1 MEVIIYIIP
10 FITAL
15 FLLIVFN
22 KKMVWWE
29 YLVLILPSLL
39 FTLIAQIIMVS
50 VNSTDTE
57 YLGGYVNRI
66 TYYEPWDE
74 LVTVTHTREV
84 ACGTDSNGNT
94 IYKTEVYYTTER
106 EYHSEEY
113 TYVDN
118 ESNWEH
124 SLSKK
129 DYETIKKRMGNKT
142 VFRDMHRDYHRIDG
156 DAYDI
161 YWDKSVEH
169 LYDITT
175 SHTYKNKIKASQ
187 SHTIFKYS
195 DITKED
201 AKELGLYEY
210 PDINLMNQNPIIGR
224 VASDKDIQ
232 RIKYINATYGK
243 TYQFRVY
250 MLFYE
255 GKDIEIS
262 EQQKA
267 YWQNGNKN
275 EFVVCLGTQRD
286 SVVWCN
292 PFSWCDEPKL
302 EVLTRDYFIQNP
314 NVDIDAYGKWLQTQI
329 PTKWKRKEFA
339 DFDYIHI
346 GLSKEQY
353 IALIVIMILLNIGIS
368 VVLVM
373 NDIQNENDYE
383 K

>member
-22 KKMVWWE
+22 RKMVWWE

-39 FTLIAQIIMVS
+39 FTLITQLIMVS
-50 VNSTDTE
+50 VNSSDTE

-74 LVTVTHTREV
+74 MVRVRHTR
-84 ACGTDSNGNT
+84 TDDDGD
-94 IYKTEVYYTTER
+94 TEVYYTWER
-106 EYHSEEY
+106 EYHSERY

-124 SLSKK
+124 YLSKK
-129 DYETIKKRMGNKT
+129 EYEIIKKRMGDKA

-161 YWDKSVEH
+161 YWDKTVEH

-175 SHTYKNKIKASQ
+175 PHSYTNKIKASQ

-195 DITKED
+195 DISEED

-224 VASDKDIQ
+224 YASDRDKQ

-243 TYQFRVY
+243 THQFRVY

-255 GKDIEIS
+255 GKGIEIS

-302 EVLTRDYFIQNP
+302 EALTRDYFIQNP
-314 NVDIDAYGKWLQTQI
+314 KVDIDAYGKWLQTQI
-329 PTKWKRKEFA
+329 PTKWKRKEFS
-339 DFDYIHI
+339 DFEYIHI
-346 GLSKEQY
+346 GLSKGQY
-353 IALIVIMILLNIGIS
+353 IALIIIMILLNIGIS
-368 VVLVM
+368 VFLVM
-373 NDIQNENDYE
+373 NDIQNENGYE

>member
-1 MEVIIYIIP
+1 
-10 FITAL
+10 
-15 FLLIVFN
+15 
-22 KKMVWWE
+22 
-29 YLVLILPSLL
+29 
-39 FTLIAQIIMVS
+39 MVS
-50 VNSTDTE
+50 VNSSDTE

-74 LVTVTHTREV
+74 MVRVRHTR
-84 ACGTDSNGNT
+84 TDSDGEE
-94 IYKTEVYYTTER
+94 EVYYTWER
-106 EYHSEEY
+106 EYHSERY

-124 SLSKK
+124 YLSKK
-129 DYETIKKRMGNKT
+129 EYETIKKRMGNKA
-142 VFRDMHRDYHRIDG
+142 VFRDMHRNYHRIDG

-161 YWDKSVEH
+161 YWDKTIEH

-175 SHTYKNKIKASQ
+175 PHSYTNKIKASQ

-224 VASDKDIQ
+224 YASDTDKQ

-243 TYQFRVY
+243 THQFRVY

-275 EFVVCLGTQRD
+275 EFIVCLGTQRD

-302 EVLTRDYFIQNP
+302 EALTRDYFIQNP
-314 NVDIDAYGKWLQTQI
+314 KVDIDAYGKWLQTQI
-329 PTKWKRKEFA
+329 PTKWKRKEFS
-339 DFDYIHI
+339 DFEYIHI
-346 GLSKEQY
+346 GLSKGQY
-353 IALIVIMILLNIGIS
+353 IALIIIMILLNIGIS
-368 VVLVM
+368 VWLIS
-373 NDIQNENDYE
+373 NDIKNENKYGV
-383 K
+383 

>member
-1 MEVIIYIIP
+1 MEVIVYIIP

-22 KKMVWWE
+22 RKMVWWE

-39 FTLIAQIIMVS
+39 FALITQLIMVS
-50 VNSTDTE
+50 VNSSDTE

-74 LVTVTHTREV
+74 MVQVRHTR
-84 ACGTDSNGNT
+84 TDDDGD
-94 IYKTEVYYTTER
+94 TEVYYTWER
-106 EYHSEEY
+106 EYHSERY

-118 ESNWEH
+118 ESSWECH
-124 SLSKK
+124 LSKK
-129 DYETIKKRMGNKT
+129 EYEVIKKRMGNNS
-142 VFRDMHRDYHRIDG
+142 VFRDMNRKYHRIDG

-161 YWDKSVEH
+161 YWDKTIEH

-175 SHTYKNKIKASQ
+175 PHSYTNKIKASQ

-195 DITKED
+195 DISEED

-210 PDINLMNQNPIIGR
+210 PDIKLMNQNPIIGR
-224 VASDKDIQ
+224 NVTDKDKQ

-243 TYQFRVY
+243 THQFRVY

-275 EFVVCLGTQRD
+275 EFVVCLGTQKD

-314 NVDIDAYGKWLQTQI
+314 KVDIDAYGKWLQTQI

-339 DFDYIHI
+339 DFEYIRI
-346 GLSKEQY
+346 GLSRGQY
-353 IALIVIMILLNIGIS
+353 IALIIIMILLNIGIS
-368 VVLVM
+368 VFLVM
-373 NDIQNENDYE
+373 NDIKNE

>member
-22 KKMVWWE
+22 RKMVWWE

-39 FTLIAQIIMVS
+39 FTLITQLIMVS
-50 VNSTDTE
+50 VNSSDTE

-74 LVTVTHTREV
+74 MVRVRHTR
-84 ACGTDSNGNT
+84 TDSDGEE
-94 IYKTEVYYTTER
+94 EVYYTWER
-106 EYHSEEY
+106 EYHSERY

-124 SLSKK
+124 YLSKK
-129 DYETIKKRMGNKT
+129 EYEIIKKRMGDKA

-161 YWDKSVEH
+161 YWDKTIEH

-175 SHTYKNKIKASQ
+175 PHSYTNKIKASQ

-195 DITKED
+195 DISEED

-224 VASDKDIQ
+224 YASDKDKQ

-243 TYQFRVY
+243 THQFRVY

-302 EVLTRDYFIQNP
+302 EALTRDYFIQNP
-314 NVDIDAYGKWLQTQI
+314 KVDIDAYGKWLQTQI
-329 PTKWKRKEFA
+329 PTKWKRKEFS
-339 DFDYIHI
+339 DFEYIHI
-346 GLSKEQY
+346 GLSKGQY
-353 IALIVIMILLNIGIS
+353 IALIIIMILLNIGIS
-368 VVLVM
+368 VFLVM
-373 NDIQNENDYE
+373 NDIQNESGYE

>member
-22 KKMVWWE
+22 RKMVWWE

-39 FTLIAQIIMVS
+39 FTLITQLIMVS
-50 VNSTDTE
+50 VNSSDTE

-74 LVTVTHTREV
+74 MVRVRHTR
-84 ACGTDSNGNT
+84 TDSDGEE
-94 IYKTEVYYTTER
+94 EVYYTWER
-106 EYHSEEY
+106 EYHSERY

-124 SLSKK
+124 YLSKK
-129 DYETIKKRMGNKT
+129 EYEIIKKRMGNKA

-161 YWDKSVEH
+161 YWDKTVEH

-175 SHTYKNKIKASQ
+175 PHSYTNKIKASQ

-195 DITKED
+195 DISEED

-224 VASDKDIQ
+224 YASDKDKQ

-243 TYQFRVY
+243 THQFRVY

-302 EVLTRDYFIQNP
+302 ETLTRDYFIQNP
-314 NVDIDAYGKWLQTQI
+314 KVDIDAYGKWLQTQI
-329 PTKWKRKEFA
+329 PTKWKRKEFS
-339 DFDYIHI
+339 DFEYIHI
-346 GLSKEQY
+346 GLSKGQY
-353 IALIVIMILLNIGIS
+353 IALIIIMILLNIGIS
-368 VVLVM
+368 VFLVM
-373 NDIQNENDYE
+373 NDIQNENGYE
-383 K
+383 KYIKIL

>member
-22 KKMVWWE
+22 RKMVWWE

-39 FTLIAQIIMVS
+39 FTLITQLIMVS
-50 VNSTDTE
+50 VNSSDTE

-74 LVTVTHTREV
+74 MVRVRHTR
-84 ACGTDSNGNT
+84 TDSDGEE
-94 IYKTEVYYTTER
+94 EVYYTWER
-106 EYHSEEY
+106 EYHSERY

-124 SLSKK
+124 YLSKK
-129 DYETIKKRMGNKT
+129 DYEIIKKRMGNKA

-161 YWDKSVEH
+161 YWDKTIEH

-175 SHTYKNKIKASQ
+175 PHSYTNKIKASQ

-195 DITKED
+195 DISEED

-224 VASDKDIQ
+224 YASDKDKQ

-243 TYQFRVY
+243 THQFRVY

-314 NVDIDAYGKWLQTQI
+314 KVDIDAYGKWLQTQI
-329 PTKWKRKEFA
+329 PTKWKRKEFS
-339 DFDYIHI
+339 DFEYIHI
-346 GLSKEQY
+346 GLSKGQY
-353 IALIVIMILLNIGIS
+353 IALIIIMILLNIGIS
-368 VVLVM
+368 VFLVM
-373 NDIQNENDYE
+373 NDIKNENSYE

>member
-1 MEVIIYIIP
+1 MEIVIYIIP
-10 FITAL
+10 FLTAI
-15 FLLIVFN
+15 FLLLVFN

-29 YLVLILPSLL
+29 YMALIVPSLL
-39 FTLIAQIIMVS
+39 FIFITQLIMVS
-50 VNSTDTE
+50 VNSSDTE
-57 YLGGYVNRI
+57 YLGGYINRI

-74 LVTVTHTREV
+74 MVRVRHTR
-84 ACGTDSNGNT
+84 TDKDGD
-94 IYKTEVYYTTER
+94 TEVYYTWER
-106 EYHSEEY
+106 EYHSERY

-118 ESNWEH
+118 ESSWEYY
-124 SLSKK
+124 LSKK
-129 DYETIKKRMGNKT
+129 EYEVIKKRMGNNS
-142 VFRDMHRDYHRIDG
+142 VFRDMNRKYHRIDG

-161 YWDKSVEH
+161 YWDKTIEH

-175 SHTYKNKIKASQ
+175 PHSYTNKIKASQ

-195 DITKED
+195 DISEED

-210 PDINLMNQNPIIGR
+210 PDIKLMNQDPIIGR
-224 VASDKDIQ
+224 NTTDKDKQ

-243 TYQFRVY
+243 THQFRIY

-275 EFVVCLGTQRD
+275 EFVVCLGTQKD

-314 NVDIDAYGKWLQTQI
+314 KVDIDAYGKWLQTQI

-339 DFDYIHI
+339 DFEYIRI
-346 GLSKEQY
+346 GLSRGQY
-353 IALIVIMILLNIGIS
+353 IALIIIMILLNIGIS
-368 VVLVM
+368 VFLVM
-373 NDIQNENDYE
+373 NDIKNENSYE

>member
-22 KKMVWWE
+22 RKMVWWE

-39 FTLIAQIIMVS
+39 FTLITQLIMVS
-50 VNSTDTE
+50 VNSSDTE

-74 LVTVTHTREV
+74 MVHVRHTRTNSDGE
-84 ACGTDSNGNT
+84 
-94 IYKTEVYYTTER
+94 TEVYYTWER
-106 EYHSEEY
+106 EYHSEHY

-124 SLSKK
+124 YLSKK
-129 DYETIKKRMGNKT
+129 EYEIIKKRMGNKA
-142 VFRDMHRDYHRIDG
+142 VFRDMHRNYHRIDG

-161 YWDKSVEH
+161 YWDKTIEH

-175 SHTYKNKIKASQ
+175 PHSYTNKIKASQ

-195 DITKED
+195 DISEED

-224 VASDKDIQ
+224 YASDKDKQ

-243 TYQFRVY
+243 THQFRVY

-302 EVLTRDYFIQNP
+302 EALTRDYFIQNP
-314 NVDIDAYGKWLQTQI
+314 KVDIDAYGKWLQAQI
-329 PTKWKRKEFA
+329 PTKWKRKEFS
-339 DFDYIHI
+339 DFEYIHI
-346 GLSKEQY
+346 GLSKGQY
-353 IALIVIMILLNIGIS
+353 IALIIIMILLNIGIS
-368 VVLVM
+368 VFLVM
-373 NDIQNENDYE
+373 NDIQNENGYE

>member
-22 KKMVWWE
+22 RKMVWWE

-39 FTLIAQIIMVS
+39 FTLITQLIMVS
-50 VNSTDTE
+50 INSSDTE

-74 LVTVTHTREV
+74 MVEVEHTREV
-84 ACGTDSNGNT
+84 ACGTDSEGNT
-94 IYKTEVYYTTER
+94 IYKTEVYHTWER
-106 EYHSEEY
+106 KYHSECY
-113 TYVDN
+113 TYADN

-124 SLSKK
+124 NLSKK
-129 DYETIKKRMGNKT
+129 DYETIKQRMGNKT

-175 SHTYKNKIKASQ
+175 PHTYKNKIKASQ

-210 PDINLMNQNPIIGR
+210 PDVNLMNQNPIIGR
-224 VASDKDIQ
+224 YASDKDKQ

-243 TYQFRVY
+243 AHQFRVY

-255 GKDIEIS
+255 GKDIEVS

-275 EFVVCLGTQRD
+275 EFVVCLGTQED

-302 EVLTRDYFIQNP
+302 EVLTRDYFMQNP
-314 NVDIDAYGKWLQTQI
+314 KVDIDAYGKWLQTQI
-329 PTKWKRKEFA
+329 PTKWKRKEFS
-339 DFDYIHI
+339 DFEYIHI
-346 GLSKEQY
+346 GLSKGQY
-353 IALIVIMILLNIGIS
+353 IALIIIMIILNIGIS
-368 VVLVM
+368 AFLVM
-373 NDIQNENDYE
+373 NDIKNEDDYE
-383 K
+383 I

>member
-22 KKMVWWE
+22 RKMVWWE

-39 FTLIAQIIMVS
+39 FTLITQLIMVS
-50 VNSTDTE
+50 VNSSDTE

-74 LVTVTHTREV
+74 MVHVRHTRTNSDGE
-84 ACGTDSNGNT
+84 
-94 IYKTEVYYTTER
+94 TEVYYTWER
-106 EYHSEEY
+106 EYHSERY

-124 SLSKK
+124 YLSKK
-129 DYETIKKRMGNKT
+129 EYEIIKKRMGNKA
-142 VFRDMHRDYHRIDG
+142 VFRDMHRDYYRIDG

-161 YWDKSVEH
+161 YWDKTIEH

-175 SHTYKNKIKASQ
+175 PHSYTNKIKASQ

-195 DITKED
+195 DISEED

-224 VASDKDIQ
+224 YASDKDKQ

-243 TYQFRVY
+243 THQFRVY

-302 EVLTRDYFIQNP
+302 EALTRDYFIQNP
-314 NVDIDAYGKWLQTQI
+314 KVDIDAYGKWLQTQI
-329 PTKWKRKEFA
+329 PTKWKRKEFS
-339 DFDYIHI
+339 DFEYIHI
-346 GLSKEQY
+346 GLSKGQY
-353 IALIVIMILLNIGIS
+353 IALIIIMILLNIGIS
-368 VVLVM
+368 VFLVM
-373 NDIQNENDYE
+373 NDIQNESSYE

>member
-22 KKMVWWE
+22 RKMVWWE

-39 FTLIAQIIMVS
+39 FTLITQLIMVS
-50 VNSTDTE
+50 VNSSDTE

-74 LVTVTHTREV
+74 MVQVRHTR
-84 ACGTDSNGNT
+84 TDDDGD
-94 IYKTEVYYTTER
+94 TEVYYTWER
-106 EYHSEEY
+106 EYHSERY

-124 SLSKK
+124 YLSKK
-129 DYETIKKRMGNKT
+129 EYEIIKKRMGNKA

-161 YWDKSVEH
+161 YWDKTIEH

-175 SHTYKNKIKASQ
+175 PHTYTNKIKASQ

-195 DITKED
+195 DISEED
-201 AKELGLYEY
+201 AKTLGLYEY

-224 VASDKDIQ
+224 YASDKDKQ

-243 TYQFRVY
+243 THQFRVY

-286 SVVWCN
+286 NVVWCN

-302 EVLTRDYFIQNP
+302 ETLTRDYFIQNP
-314 NVDIDAYGKWLQTQI
+314 KVDIDAYGKWLQSQI
-329 PTKWKRKEFA
+329 PTKWKRKEFS
-339 DFDYIHI
+339 DFEYIHI
-346 GLSKEQY
+346 GLSKGQY
-353 IALIVIMILLNIGIS
+353 IALIIIMILLNIGIS
-368 VVLVM
+368 VFLVM
-373 NDIQNENDYE
+373 NDIQNENSYE

>member
-1 MEVIIYIIP
+1 MEIVIYIIP
-10 FITAL
+10 FLTAM
-15 FLLIVFN
+15 FLLLVFN

-29 YLVLILPSLL
+29 YMALIVPSLL
-39 FTLIAQIIMVS
+39 FTFITQLIMVS
-50 VNSTDTE
+50 VNSSDTE
-57 YLGGYVNRI
+57 YLGSYVNRI

-74 LVTVTHTREV
+74 MVRVRHTR
-84 ACGTDSNGNT
+84 TDKDGD
-94 IYKTEVYYTTER
+94 TEVYYTWER
-106 EYHSEEY
+106 EYHSECY

-118 ESNWEH
+118 ESNWEYH
-124 SLSKK
+124 LSKK
-129 DYETIKKRMGNKT
+129 EYEVIKKRMGNNS
-142 VFRDMHRDYHRIDG
+142 VFRDMNRKYHRIDG

-161 YWDKSVEH
+161 YWDKTIEH

-175 SHTYKNKIKASQ
+175 PHSYTNKIKASQ

-195 DITKED
+195 DISEED

-210 PDINLMNQNPIIGR
+210 PDIKLMNQNPIIGR
-224 VASDKDIQ
+224 NVTDKDKQ

-243 TYQFRVY
+243 THQFRVY

-275 EFVVCLGTQRD
+275 EFVVCLGTQKD

-314 NVDIDAYGKWLQTQI
+314 KVDIDAYGKWLQTQI

-339 DFDYIHI
+339 DFEYIRI
-346 GLSKEQY
+346 GLSRGQY
-353 IALIVIMILLNIGIS
+353 IALIIIMILLNIGIS
-368 VVLVM
+368 VFLVM
-373 NDIQNENDYE
+373 NDIKNENSYE

>member
-1 MEVIIYIIP
+1 MEIVIYIIP
-10 FITAL
+10 FLTAM
-15 FLLIVFN
+15 FLLLVFN

-29 YLVLILPSLL
+29 YMALIVPSLL
-39 FTLIAQIIMVS
+39 FIFITQLIMVS
-50 VNSTDTE
+50 VNSSDTE
-57 YLGGYVNRI
+57 YFGGYINRI

-74 LVTVTHTREV
+74 MVRVRHTR
-84 ACGTDSNGNT
+84 TDKDGD
-94 IYKTEVYYTTER
+94 TEVYYTWER
-106 EYHSEEY
+106 EYHSERY

-118 ESNWEH
+118 ESSWEYH
-124 SLSKK
+124 LSKK
-129 DYETIKKRMGNKT
+129 EYEVIKKRMGNNS
-142 VFRDMHRDYHRIDG
+142 VFRDMNRKYHRIDG

-161 YWDKSVEH
+161 YWDKTIEH

-175 SHTYKNKIKASQ
+175 PHSYTNKIKASQ

-195 DITKED
+195 DISEED

-210 PDINLMNQNPIIGR
+210 PDIKLMNQNPIIGR
-224 VASDKDIQ
+224 YASDKDKQ

-243 TYQFRVY
+243 THQFRVY
-250 MLFYE
+250 ILFYE
-255 GKDIEIS
+255 GKNIEIS

-314 NVDIDAYGKWLQTQI
+314 KVDIDAYGKWLQTQI

-339 DFDYIHI
+339 DFEYIRI
-346 GLSKEQY
+346 GLSRGQY
-353 IALIVIMILLNIGIS
+353 ITLIIIMILLNIGIS
-368 VVLVM
+368 VFLVM
-373 NDIQNENDYE
+373 NDIKNENSYE
-383 K
+383 KKIEIL

>member
-1 MEVIIYIIP
+1 MEIVIYIIP
-10 FITAL
+10 FLTAI
-15 FLLIVFN
+15 FLLLVFN

-29 YLVLILPSLL
+29 YMALIVPSLL
-39 FTLIAQIIMVS
+39 FTFITQLIMVS
-50 VNSTDTE
+50 VNSSDTE
-57 YLGGYVNRI
+57 YLGSYVNRI

-74 LVTVTHTREV
+74 MVRVRHTR
-84 ACGTDSNGNT
+84 TDKDGD
-94 IYKTEVYYTTER
+94 TEVYYTWER
-106 EYHSEEY
+106 EYHSECY

-118 ESNWEH
+118 ESSWEYH
-124 SLSKK
+124 LSKK
-129 DYETIKKRMGNKT
+129 EYEVIKKRMGNKS
-142 VFRDMHRDYHRIDG
+142 VFRDMHRDFHRIDG

-161 YWDKSVEH
+161 YWDKTIEH

-175 SHTYKNKIKASQ
+175 PHSYTNKIKASQ

-195 DITKED
+195 DISEED

-210 PDINLMNQNPIIGR
+210 PDIKLMNQNPIIGR
-224 VASDKDIQ
+224 NVTDKDKQ

-243 TYQFRVY
+243 THQFRVY

-275 EFVVCLGTQRD
+275 EFVVCLGTQKD

-314 NVDIDAYGKWLQTQI
+314 KVDIDAYGKWLQAQI

-339 DFDYIHI
+339 DFEYIRI
-346 GLSKEQY
+346 GLSRGQY
-353 IALIVIMILLNIGIS
+353 IALIIIMILLNIGIS
-368 VVLVM
+368 VFLVM
-373 NDIQNENDYE
+373 NDIKNENSYE
-383 K
+383 KKIEIL

>member
-1 MEVIIYIIP
+1 MEAIIYIIP

-22 KKMVWWE
+22 RKMVWWE

-39 FTLIAQIIMVS
+39 FTLITQLIMVS
-50 VNSTDTE
+50 INSSDTE

-74 LVTVTHTREV
+74 MVEVEHTREV
-84 ACGTDSNGNT
+84 PRGTDSDGNT
-94 IYKTEVYYTTER
+94 IYETEIYYTTER
-106 EYHSEEY
+106 KYHSEEY

-124 SLSKK
+124 NLSKK
-129 DYETIKKRMGNKT
+129 DYETIKQRMGNKT

-161 YWDKSVEH
+161 YWDKTVEH

-224 VASDKDIQ
+224 YASDKDKQ

-243 TYQFRVY
+243 AHQFRTY

-255 GKDIEIS
+255 GKDIEVS

-275 EFVVCLGTQRD
+275 EFVVCLGTQGD

-314 NVDIDAYGKWLQTQI
+314 KVDIDAYGKWLQTQI
-329 PTKWKRKEFA
+329 PTKWKRKEFS
-339 DFDYIHI
+339 DFEYIHI
-346 GLSKEQY
+346 GLSKGQY
-353 IALIVIMILLNIGIS
+353 IALIIIMIILNIGIS
-368 VVLVM
+368 AFLVM
-373 NDIQNENDYE
+373 NDIKNENNYE
-383 K
+383 T

>member
-22 KKMVWWE
+22 RKMVWWE

-39 FTLIAQIIMVS
+39 FTLITQLIMVS
-50 VNSTDTE
+50 VNSSDTE
-57 YLGGYVNRI
+57 YLGGYVDRI

-74 LVTVTHTREV
+74 MVRVRHTRTNSDGEE
-84 ACGTDSNGNT
+84 
-94 IYKTEVYYTTER
+94 EVYYTWER
-106 EYHSEEY
+106 EYHSERY

-118 ESNWEH
+118 ESKWEH
-124 SLSKK
+124 HLSKK
-129 DYETIKKRMGNKT
+129 EYETIKKRMGDKA

-161 YWDKSVEH
+161 YWDKTIEH

-175 SHTYKNKIKASQ
+175 PHSYTNKIKASQ

-195 DITKED
+195 DISEED

-224 VASDKDIQ
+224 NASDKDKQ

-243 TYQFRVY
+243 THQFRVY

-302 EVLTRDYFIQNP
+302 ETLTRDYFLQNP
-314 NVDIDAYGKWLQTQI
+314 KVDIDAYGEWLQTQI
-329 PTKWKRKEFA
+329 PTKWKRKEFS
-339 DFDYIHI
+339 DFEYIHI
-346 GLSKEQY
+346 GLSKGQY
-353 IALIVIMILLNIGIS
+353 IALIIIMILLNIGIS
-368 VVLVM
+368 VFLVM
-373 NDIQNENDYE
+373 NDIQNENGYE

>member
-22 KKMVWWE
+22 RKMVWWE

-39 FTLIAQIIMVS
+39 FTLITQLIMVS
-50 VNSTDTE
+50 VNSSDTE

-74 LVTVTHTREV
+74 MVRVRHTR
-84 ACGTDSNGNT
+84 TDDDGD
-94 IYKTEVYYTTER
+94 TEVYYTWER
-106 EYHSEEY
+106 EYYSERY

-118 ESNWEH
+118 ESDWEH
-124 SLSKK
+124 YLSKK
-129 DYETIKKRMGNKT
+129 EYETIKKRMGDKA

-161 YWDKSVEH
+161 YWDKTIEH

-175 SHTYKNKIKASQ
+175 PHSYTNKIKASQ

-195 DITKED
+195 DISEED

-210 PDINLMNQNPIIGR
+210 PDIHLMNQNPIIGR
-224 VASDKDIQ
+224 YASDKDKQ

-243 TYQFRVY
+243 THQFRVY

-255 GKDIEIS
+255 DKDIEIS

-302 EVLTRDYFIQNP
+302 ETLTRDYFIQNP
-314 NVDIDAYGKWLQTQI
+314 KVDIDAYGKWLQSQI
-329 PTKWKRKEFA
+329 PTKWKRKEFS
-339 DFDYIHI
+339 DFEYIHI
-346 GLSKEQY
+346 GLSKGQY
-353 IALIVIMILLNIGIS
+353 IALIVIMILFNIGIS
-368 VVLVM
+368 VFLVM
-373 NDIQNENDYE
+373 NDIQNENSYE

>member
-22 KKMVWWE
+22 RKMVWWE

-39 FTLIAQIIMVS
+39 FTLITQLIMVS
-50 VNSTDTE
+50 VNSSDTE

-74 LVTVTHTREV
+74 MVHVRHTRTNSDGE
-84 ACGTDSNGNT
+84 
-94 IYKTEVYYTTER
+94 TEVYYTWER
-106 EYHSEEY
+106 EYHSERY

-124 SLSKK
+124 YLSKK
-129 DYETIKKRMGNKT
+129 EYEIIKKRMGNKA

-161 YWDKSVEH
+161 YWDKTVEH

-175 SHTYKNKIKASQ
+175 PHSYTNKIKASQ

-195 DITKED
+195 DISEED
-201 AKELGLYEY
+201 AKELGLYED

-224 VASDKDIQ
+224 YASDKDKQ

-243 TYQFRVY
+243 THQFRVY

-302 EVLTRDYFIQNP
+302 EALTRDYFIQNP
-314 NVDIDAYGKWLQTQI
+314 KVDIDAYGKWLQTQI
-329 PTKWKRKEFA
+329 PTKWKRKEFS
-339 DFDYIHI
+339 DFEYIHI
-346 GLSKEQY
+346 GLSKGQY
-353 IALIVIMILLNIGIS
+353 IALIIIMILLNIGIS
-368 VVLVM
+368 VFLVM
-373 NDIQNENDYE
+373 NDIQNESGYE

>member
-22 KKMVWWE
+22 RKMVWWE

-39 FTLIAQIIMVS
+39 FTLITQLIMVS
-50 VNSTDTE
+50 VNSSDTE

-74 LVTVTHTREV
+74 MVRVRHTR
-84 ACGTDSNGNT
+84 TDSDGEE
-94 IYKTEVYYTTER
+94 EVYYTWER
-106 EYHSEEY
+106 EYHSERY

-124 SLSKK
+124 YLSKK
-129 DYETIKKRMGNKT
+129 EYEIIKKRMGNKA

-161 YWDKSVEH
+161 YWDKTIEH

-175 SHTYKNKIKASQ
+175 PHSYTNKIKASQ

-195 DITKED
+195 DISEED

-224 VASDKDIQ
+224 YASDKDKQ

-243 TYQFRVY
+243 THQFRVY

-302 EVLTRDYFIQNP
+302 EALTRDYFIQNP
-314 NVDIDAYGKWLQTQI
+314 KVDIDAYGKWLQTQI
-329 PTKWKRKEFA
+329 PTKWKRKEFS
-339 DFDYIHI
+339 DFEYIHI
-346 GLSKEQY
+346 GLSKGQY
-353 IALIVIMILLNIGIS
+353 IALIIIMILLNIGIS
-368 VVLVM
+368 VFLVM
-373 NDIQNENDYE
+373 NDIQNESGYE

>member
-1 MEVIIYIIP
+1 MEIVIYIIP
-10 FITAL
+10 FLTAM
-15 FLLIVFN
+15 FLLLVFN

-29 YLVLILPSLL
+29 YMALIVPSLL
-39 FTLIAQIIMVS
+39 FIFITQLIMVS
-50 VNSTDTE
+50 VNSSDTE
-57 YLGGYVNRI
+57 YLGGYINRI

-74 LVTVTHTREV
+74 MVRVRHTR
-84 ACGTDSNGNT
+84 TDKDGD
-94 IYKTEVYYTTER
+94 TEVYYTWER
-106 EYHSEEY
+106 EYHSERY

-118 ESNWEH
+118 ESSWEYH
-124 SLSKK
+124 LSKK
-129 DYETIKKRMGNKT
+129 EYEVIKKRMGNNS
-142 VFRDMHRDYHRIDG
+142 VFRDMNRKYHRIDG

-161 YWDKSVEH
+161 YWDKTIEH

-175 SHTYKNKIKASQ
+175 PHSYTNKIKASQ

-195 DITKED
+195 DISEED

-210 PDINLMNQNPIIGR
+210 PDIKLMNQNPIIGR
-224 VASDKDIQ
+224 YASDKDKQ

-243 TYQFRVY
+243 IHQFRIY

-255 GKDIEIS
+255 DKDIEIS

-275 EFVVCLGTQRD
+275 EFVVCLGTQKD

-314 NVDIDAYGKWLQTQI
+314 KVDIDAYGKWLQTQI

-339 DFDYIHI
+339 DFEYIRI
-346 GLSKEQY
+346 GLSRGQY
-353 IALIVIMILLNIGIS
+353 IALIIIMILLNIGIS
-368 VVLVM
+368 VFLVM
-373 NDIQNENDYE
+373 NDIKNENSYE

>member
-22 KKMVWWE
+22 RKMVWWE

-39 FTLIAQIIMVS
+39 FTLITQLIMVS
-50 VNSTDTE
+50 VNSSDTE

-74 LVTVTHTREV
+74 MVRVRHTR
-84 ACGTDSNGNT
+84 TDSDGEE
-94 IYKTEVYYTTER
+94 EVYYTWER
-106 EYHSEEY
+106 EYHSERY

-124 SLSKK
+124 YLSKK
-129 DYETIKKRMGNKT
+129 EYEIIKKRMGDKA

-161 YWDKSVEH
+161 YWDKTIEH

-175 SHTYKNKIKASQ
+175 PHSYTNKIKASQ

-195 DITKED
+195 DISEED

-224 VASDKDIQ
+224 YASDKDKQ

-243 TYQFRVY
+243 THQFRVY

-302 EVLTRDYFIQNP
+302 EALTRDYFIQNP
-314 NVDIDAYGKWLQTQI
+314 KVDIDAYGKWLQSQI
-329 PTKWKRKEFA
+329 PTKWKRKEFS
-339 DFDYIHI
+339 DFEYIHI
-346 GLSKEQY
+346 GLSKGQY
-353 IALIVIMILLNIGIS
+353 IALIIIMILLNIGIS
-368 VVLVM
+368 VFLVM
-373 NDIQNENDYE
+373 NDIQNENSYE

>member
-22 KKMVWWE
+22 RKMVWWE

-39 FTLIAQIIMVS
+39 FTLITQLIMVS
-50 VNSTDTE
+50 VNSSDTE

-74 LVTVTHTREV
+74 MVRVRHTR
-84 ACGTDSNGNT
+84 TDSDGEE
-94 IYKTEVYYTTER
+94 EVYYTWER
-106 EYHSEEY
+106 EYHSERY

-124 SLSKK
+124 YLSKK
-129 DYETIKKRMGNKT
+129 EYEIIKKRMGNKA

-161 YWDKSVEH
+161 YWDKTIEH

-175 SHTYKNKIKASQ
+175 PHTYTNKIKASQ

-195 DITKED
+195 DISEED
-201 AKELGLYEY
+201 AKTLGLYEY

-224 VASDKDIQ
+224 YASDKDKQ

-243 TYQFRVY
+243 THQFRVY

-302 EVLTRDYFIQNP
+302 EALTRDYFIQNP
-314 NVDIDAYGKWLQTQI
+314 KVDIDAYGKWLQSQI
-329 PTKWKRKEFA
+329 PTKWKRKEFS
-339 DFDYIHI
+339 DFEYIHI
-346 GLSKEQY
+346 GLSKGQY
-353 IALIVIMILLNIGIS
+353 IALIIIMILLNIGIS
-368 VVLVM
+368 VFLVM
-373 NDIQNENDYE
+373 NDIQNENSYE

>member
-22 KKMVWWE
+22 RKMVWWE

-39 FTLIAQIIMVS
+39 FTLITQLIMVS
-50 VNSTDTE
+50 VNSSDTE

-74 LVTVTHTREV
+74 MVRVRHTR
-84 ACGTDSNGNT
+84 TDSDGEE
-94 IYKTEVYYTTER
+94 EVYYTWER
-106 EYHSEEY
+106 EYHSERY

-124 SLSKK
+124 YLSKK
-129 DYETIKKRMGNKT
+129 EYEIIKKRMGDKA

-161 YWDKSVEH
+161 YWDKTIEH

-175 SHTYKNKIKASQ
+175 PHSYTNKIKASQ

-195 DITKED
+195 DISEED

-224 VASDKDIQ
+224 YASDKDKQ

-243 TYQFRVY
+243 THQFRVY

-302 EVLTRDYFIQNP
+302 EALTRDYFIQNP
-314 NVDIDAYGKWLQTQI
+314 KVDIDAYGKWLQTQI
-329 PTKWKRKEFA
+329 PTKWKRKEFS
-339 DFDYIHI
+339 DFEYIHI
-346 GLSKEQY
+346 GLSKGQY
-353 IALIVIMILLNIGIS
+353 IALIIIMILLNIGIS
-368 VVLVM
+368 VFLVM
-373 NDIQNENDYE
+373 NDIQNENSYE

>member
-22 KKMVWWE
+22 RKMVWWE

-39 FTLIAQIIMVS
+39 FTLITQLIMVS
-50 VNSTDTE
+50 VNSSDTE

-74 LVTVTHTREV
+74 MVRVRHTR
-84 ACGTDSNGNT
+84 TDSDGEE
-94 IYKTEVYYTTER
+94 EVYYTWER
-106 EYHSEEY
+106 EYHNERY

-124 SLSKK
+124 YLSKK
-129 DYETIKKRMGNKT
+129 EYETIKKRMGNKA
-142 VFRDMHRDYHRIDG
+142 VFRDMHRNYHRIDG

-161 YWDKSVEH
+161 YWDKTIEH
-169 LYDITT
+169 LYDITIPHSYT
-175 SHTYKNKIKASQ
+175 NKIKASQ

-210 PDINLMNQNPIIGR
+210 PDISLMNQNPIIGR
-224 VASDKDIQ
+224 YASDKDKQ

-243 TYQFRVY
+243 THQFRVY

-302 EVLTRDYFIQNP
+302 ETLTRDYFIQNP
-314 NVDIDAYGKWLQTQI
+314 KVDIDAYGKWLQSQI
-329 PTKWKRKEFA
+329 PTKWKRKEFS
-339 DFDYIHI
+339 DFEYIHI
-346 GLSKEQY
+346 GLSKGQY
-353 IALIVIMILLNIGIS
+353 IALIIIMILLNIGIS
-368 VVLVM
+368 VFLVM
-373 NDIQNENDYE
+373 NDIKNENKYGV
-383 K
+383 

>member
-15 FLLIVFN
+15 FLLIVFSR
-22 KKMVWWE
+22 KMVWWE

-39 FTLIAQIIMVS
+39 FTLITQLIMVS
-50 VNSTDTE
+50 VNSSDTE

-74 LVTVTHTREV
+74 MVHVRHTRTNSDGE
-84 ACGTDSNGNT
+84 
-94 IYKTEVYYTTER
+94 TEVYYTWER
-106 EYHSEEY
+106 EYHSERY

-118 ESNWEH
+118 ESDWEH
-124 SLSKK
+124 HLSKK
-129 DYETIKKRMGNKT
+129 EYETIKKRMGDKA
-142 VFRDMHRDYHRIDG
+142 VFRDMHRNYHRIDG

-161 YWDKSVEH
+161 YWDKTIEH

-175 SHTYKNKIKASQ
+175 PHSYTNKIKASQ

-195 DITKED
+195 DISEED
-201 AKELGLYEY
+201 AKELGLYVY
-210 PDINLMNQNPIIGR
+210 PDIHLMNQNPIIGR
-224 VASDKDIQ
+224 YASDKDKQ

-243 TYQFRVY
+243 THQFRVY

-302 EVLTRDYFIQNP
+302 EALTRDYFIQNP
-314 NVDIDAYGKWLQTQI
+314 KVDIDAYGKWLQSQI
-329 PTKWKRKEFA
+329 PTKWKRKEFS
-339 DFDYIHI
+339 DFEYIHI
-346 GLSKEQY
+346 GLSKGQY
-353 IALIVIMILLNIGIS
+353 IALIIIMILLNIGIS
-368 VVLVM
+368 VFLVM
-373 NDIQNENDYE
+373 NDIQNENNYE

>member
-1 MEVIIYIIP
+1 MEIVIYIIP
-10 FITAL
+10 FLTAM
-15 FLLIVFN
+15 FLLLVFN

-29 YLVLILPSLL
+29 YMALIIPSLL
-39 FTLIAQIIMVS
+39 FTFITQLIMVS
-50 VNSTDTE
+50 VNSSDTE

-74 LVTVTHTREV
+74 MVHVRHTRTNSDGE
-84 ACGTDSNGNT
+84 
-94 IYKTEVYYTTER
+94 TEVYYTWER
-106 EYHSEEY
+106 EYHSERY

-124 SLSKK
+124 YLSKK
-129 DYETIKKRMGNKT
+129 EYEIIKKRMGDKA

-161 YWDKSVEH
+161 YWDKTIEH

-175 SHTYKNKIKASQ
+175 PHSYTNKIKASQ

-195 DITKED
+195 DISEED

-224 VASDKDIQ
+224 YASDKDKQ

-243 TYQFRVY
+243 THQFRVY

-302 EVLTRDYFIQNP
+302 EALTRDYFIQNP
-314 NVDIDAYGKWLQTQI
+314 KVDIDAYGKWLQTQI
-329 PTKWKRKEFA
+329 PTKWKRKEFS
-339 DFDYIHI
+339 DFEYIHI
-346 GLSKEQY
+346 GLSKGQY
-353 IALIVIMILLNIGIS
+353 IALIIIMILLNIGIS
-368 VVLVM
+368 VFLVM
-373 NDIQNENDYE
+373 NDIQNESGYE

>member
-39 FTLIAQIIMVS
+39 FTLITQLIMVS
-50 VNSTDTE
+50 INSSDTE

-74 LVTVTHTREV
+74 MVHVRHTRTNSDGEE
-84 ACGTDSNGNT
+84 
-94 IYKTEVYYTTER
+94 EVYYTWER
-106 EYHSEEY
+106 EYHSERY
-113 TYVDN
+113 TYIDN

-124 SLSKK
+124 YLSKK
-129 DYETIKKRMGNKT
+129 EYEIIKKRMGNKA

-161 YWDKSVEH
+161 YWDKTIEH

-175 SHTYKNKIKASQ
+175 PHSYTNKIKASQ

-195 DITKED
+195 DISEED
-201 AKELGLYEY
+201 AKELGLHEY
-210 PDINLMNQNPIIGR
+210 PDIHLMNQNPIIGR
-224 VASDKDIQ
+224 YASDKDKQ

-243 TYQFRVY
+243 THQFRVY

-302 EVLTRDYFIQNP
+302 EALTRDYFIQNP
-314 NVDIDAYGKWLQTQI
+314 KVDIDAYGKWLQNQI
-329 PTKWKRKEFA
+329 PTKWKRKEFS
-339 DFDYIHI
+339 DFEYIHI
-346 GLSKEQY
+346 GLSKGQY
-353 IALIVIMILLNIGIS
+353 IALIIIMILLNIGIS
-368 VVLVM
+368 VFLVM
-373 NDIQNENDYE
+373 NDIKNENGYE

>member
-15 FLLIVFN
+15 FLLLVFN
-22 KKMVWWE
+22 RKMVWWE
-29 YLVLILPSLL
+29 YAVLIIPSLL
-39 FTLIAQIIMVS
+39 FALIIQSIMVS
-50 VNSTDTE
+50 VNSNDTE

-74 LVTVTHTREV
+74 MVRVRHTRTNSDGEE
-84 ACGTDSNGNT
+84 
-94 IYKTEVYYTTER
+94 EVYYTWER
-106 EYHSEEY
+106 EYHHERY
-113 TYVDN
+113 TYLDN

-124 SLSKK
+124 HLSKSE
-129 DYETIKKRMGNKT
+129 YETIKKRMGNKA

-161 YWDKSVEH
+161 YWDKTVEH

-175 SHTYKNKIKASQ
+175 RHSYKNKIKASQ

-195 DITKED
+195 DISEED

-210 PDINLMNQNPIIGR
+210 PKIELMNQNPIIGR
-224 VASDKDIQ
+224 SVSDKDKQ

-243 TYQFRVY
+243 SKQFRMY

-255 GKDIEIS
+255 GKDMEIS
-262 EQQKA
+262 ELQKA

-275 EFVVCLGTQRD
+275 EFIVCIGTQRD

-292 PFSWCDEPKL
+292 PFSWCDEPRL
-302 EVLTRDYFIQNP
+302 EIMTRDYFIQNP
-314 NVDIDAYGKWLQTQI
+314 QLDIDAYGKWLQSQI
-329 PTKWKRKEFA
+329 PIKWERKEFA
-339 DFDYIHI
+339 DYDYIRI
-346 GLSKEQY
+346 GLNKGQY
-353 IALIVIMILLNIGIS
+353 ITLIILMILCNIGIS
-368 VVLVM
+368 VFLVM
-373 NDIQNENDYE
+373 NDIKNENGYE